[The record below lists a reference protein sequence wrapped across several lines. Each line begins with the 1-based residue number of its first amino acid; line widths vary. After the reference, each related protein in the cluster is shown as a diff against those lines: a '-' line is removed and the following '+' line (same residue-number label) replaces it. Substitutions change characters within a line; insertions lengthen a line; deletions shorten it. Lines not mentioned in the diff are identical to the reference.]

1 MAWEHHR
8 FTILQVR
15 TRLDGATILCSR
27 LNPGR
32 IKTSRRT
39 STTDSPDIHQE
50 FTSTAITQLLA
61 ITMNLGTPLL
71 PFKAGGNPEYSP
83 SSSPSFPTNPSLNV
97 LGRPF
102 PVHSPFHTGYT
113 AQNLHSPR
121 YQPQSKI
128 VVTTHHRGSANRQ
141 DTRACQAIIRLAIP
155 EHPWIVIQRNRRS
168 LMRMTMMMSSECIWF
183 SIE

>member
-121 YQPQSKI
+121 YQPQSSSPSYFPQNCSNYPSSRI
-128 VVTTHHRGSANRQ
+128 SQSPRYSR
-141 DTRACQAIIRLAIP
+141 
-155 EHPWIVIQRNRRS
+155 
-168 LMRMTMMMSSECIWF
+168 MSSNH
-183 SIE
+183 SPSYSGTPMDRNPKK